1 MQSFYQVAVLLVLN
15 FAGFSILGLN
25 QDNHAHAVEVKNT
38 MIFNAFVMCQVSKAS
53 LLSSLFLKHMEWVL
67 ILQVFQIFN
76 EFNARKPDEM
86 NVFRGV
92 TKNPLFVGIVGV
104 TFILQVGQ

>member
-1 MQSFYQVAVLLVLN
+1 M
-15 FAGFSILGLN
+15 
-25 QDNHAHAVEVKNT
+25 E
-38 MIFNAFVMCQVSKAS
+38 
-53 LLSSLFLKHMEWVL
+53 LFL

-92 TKNPLFVGIVGV
+92 NKNPLFVAIVGV
-104 TFILQVGQ
+104 TFILQVRQ